1 MAVDE
6 AQHINA
12 RREVGSWQLGVSS
25 WQFIAEQFVTENIED
40 LEGAYAVD
48 DEVAVAD
55 ESEVL
60 ILNVVIVVVGTEH
73 QFEATLIVRRLGLK
87 GVTRG
92 LGQVDVGGQVD
103 DTILVETLFAA
114 VEQVSQAGQFRLVLD
129 VDGVALCAA
138 ERLGIVARI
147 RPAQWRK

>member
-40 LEGAYAVD
+40 LEGACAVD

-92 LGQVDVGGQVD
+92 LEQVDVGAGQV
-103 DTILVETLFAA
+103 VN
-114 VEQVSQAGQFRLVLD
+114 
-129 VDGVALCAA
+129 
-138 ERLGIVARI
+138 
-147 RPAQWRK
+147 

>member
-40 LEGAYAVD
+40 LEGAFAVD

-55 ESEVL
+55 EGKRLTGPTDGLVCGKHQLEAAFIVRDLAIESVARRDQKV
-60 ILNVVIVVVGTEH
+60 NVVSSKVVDKVKV
-73 QFEATLIVRRLGLK
+73 I
-87 GVTRG
+87 
-92 LGQVDVGGQVD
+92 
-103 DTILVETLFAA
+103 
-114 VEQVSQAGQFRLVLD
+114 
-129 VDGVALCAA
+129 
-138 ERLGIVARI
+138 
-147 RPAQWRK
+147 